1 MSKPIRLGRR
11 ARHGNTKQQ
20 GRGTLDAERECERDE
35 EGRHD
40 ERRQS
45 AAATHGVESK
55 AADSESTTQSQT
67 TQIAS
72 NANASTP
79 RGGDQQRE
87 LRTTQERGS
96 ARPSPSPR
104 RPDLDQGNDIF
115 SQLNSLAGAS
125 PFAVMRR
132 MMEDMDRLFSP
143 FGTAQAP
150 RGQQGLQRGGGQ
162 RALPPLSR
170 GLWAPQVEVFDRG
183 NNLVVRAELPGLSR
197 EDVDVEVDDDALVI
211 RGERH
216 NDVED
221 EHDGYYRSER
231 SYGSFYRAIPLP
243 EGVDPNAC
251 NANFKDG
258 VLEVTLPKPA
268 RQVSRARKISVK

>member
-1 MSKPIRLGRR
+1 
-11 ARHGNTKQQ
+11 
-20 GRGTLDAERECERDE
+20 
-35 EGRHD
+35 
-40 ERRQS
+40 
-45 AAATHGVESK
+45 V
-55 AADSESTTQSQT
+55 STS
-67 TQIAS
+67 
-72 NANASTP
+72 

-87 LRTTQERGS
+87 LRTTQERGGV
-96 ARPSPSPR
+96 RPSPSPR
-104 RPDLDQGNDIF
+104 RPDLDQSNDVF
-115 SQLNSLAGAS
+115 SQLNSLAGGS

-143 FGTAQAP
+143 FGASSAT
-150 RGQQGLQRGGGQ
+150 RGQQGQPRSGQ
-162 RALPPLSR
+162 RALQPLSR
-170 GLWAPQVEVFDRG
+170 GLWAPQVEVFERG
-183 NNLVVRAELPGLSR
+183 SNLVVRAELPGLSR

-216 NDVED
+216 NDVEE

-243 EGVDPNAC
+243 EGVDASSC

-268 RQVSRARKISVK
+268 PQMSRAKKVNVR